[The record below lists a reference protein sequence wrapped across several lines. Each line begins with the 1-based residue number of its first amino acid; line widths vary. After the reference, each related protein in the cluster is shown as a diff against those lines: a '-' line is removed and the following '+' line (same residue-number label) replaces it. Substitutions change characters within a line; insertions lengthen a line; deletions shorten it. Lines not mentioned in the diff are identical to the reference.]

1 MFTALPRSKARLQIP
16 IEIRFD
22 GSWLFVHDRAKFDPG
37 LIELDI
43 RSIGGGLWV
52 IFPSLADVDL
62 LTPRANYSRS
72 IVRLTAENRGID
84 DHHRA
89 GLAGE
94 YELEPDRRAQIAH
107 FHRQTGKY
115 AAAKSETET
124 RSKTTRRQADPCE
137 KTEPVEIGRSRN
149 RSFV

>member
-22 GSWLFVHDRAKFDPG
+22 GSWLFVHDTAKFDPG
-37 LIELDI
+37 LIELD
-43 RSIGGGLWV
+43 
-52 IFPSLADVDL
+52 
-62 LTPRANYSRS
+62 NRS

-137 KTEPVEIGRSRN
+137 KTEAVEIGRSRN